1 MKVETTDSG
10 LSPEGMTRLQPQKV
24 RTIVDDVMQSIR
36 LAILSSKLPPGSRLR
51 QSELAKQL
59 GVSITPVREAL
70 RELTSAGLVDF
81 DPYRGA
87 VVHTPTTEELENVY
101 AIRAQL
107 MPLNIRLGIL
117 NITDA
122 QLAEARA
129 LTRLMEQARDQGIW
143 VELNRQFHR
152 ILDGAHENEQ
162 LRDILGGLSD
172 LSELYVNLA
181 AGARGSRRESADVEH
196 RELLDAYG
204 ARDVERAVRITEQHL
219 QTTVEAAKAAFKAP
233 VADKFA

>member
-1 MKVETTDSG
+1 MQEQ
-10 LSPEGMTRLQPQKV
+10 TRNDGFSQQGVTPLRPSKV
-24 RTIVDDVMQSIR
+24 RTVVDNVTQSIR
-36 LAILSSKLPPGSRLR
+36 LAILSGKLPAGSRLR

-70 RELTSAGLVDF
+70 RELTSVGLVDF
-81 DPYRGA
+81 DPYCGA

-117 NITDA
+117 VITDA
-122 QLAEARA
+122 RLAEARA
-129 LTRLMEQARDQGIW
+129 LAGLMEQTQDQGVW

-152 ILDGAHENEQ
+152 VLDGAHENEQ
-162 LRDILGGLSD
+162 LRDILGSLSD

-181 AGARGSRRESADVEH
+181 AGARSSRRESADVEH
-196 RELLDAYG
+196 RELLEAY
-204 ARDVERAVRITEQHL
+204 AAKDVERATRIIEQHL
-219 QTTVEAAKAAFKAP
+219 QTTVEAAKAAFK
-233 VADKFA
+233 V